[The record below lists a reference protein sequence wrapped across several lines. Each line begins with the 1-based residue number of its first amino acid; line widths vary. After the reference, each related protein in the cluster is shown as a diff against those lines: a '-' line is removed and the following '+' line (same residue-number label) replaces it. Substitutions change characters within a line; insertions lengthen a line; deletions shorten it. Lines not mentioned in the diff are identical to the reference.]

1 MSLPAFNTEGDL
13 PPGVYPVTLRET
25 LDYFRPGNPQRAVV
39 ASRLERIYGLAV
51 STGHLARF
59 VVFGSFITAKPSPND
74 VDVILLMDDDFDL
87 ARVSGDAAL
96 LFQHLEAETRF
107 GASIFWVRRPVAFGG
122 EQAMIEHWQV
132 RREGGQ
138 RGIIEIVPEAP

>member
-1 MSLPAFNTEGDL
+1 MILPAFNIEGDL
-13 PPGVYPVTLRET
+13 PPGVYPATLQEA
-25 LDYFRPGNPQRAVV
+25 LDHFGKGSIQRAVV
-39 ASRLERIYGLAV
+39 AGRLERIYRLAA

-59 VVFGSFITAKPSPND
+59 VVFGSFVTNKPSPND
-74 VDVILLMDDDFDL
+74 VDIILLMDDDFDL
-87 ARVSGDAAL
+87 SGLSGDAAL
-96 LFQHLEAETRF
+96 LFQHMIAETRF

-138 RGIIEIVPEAP
+138 RGIIEIIPEAP

>member
-1 MSLPAFNTEGDL
+1 MSLPAFNSEGDL
-13 PPGVYPVTLRET
+13 PPGVYPATLRET
-25 LDYFRPGNPQRAVV
+25 LDHFGRGSVQRAVV

-59 VVFGSFITAKPSPND
+59 VVFGSFVTTKLSPND
-74 VDVILLMDDDFDL
+74 VDVILLMDDAFDL
-87 ARVSGDAAL
+87 SSVSGDAAL

-132 RREGGQ
+132 HREGGQ
-138 RGIIEIVPEAP
+138 RGIIEIIPEVP